1 MVKIKY
7 SMLFIGLCGIFN
19 MRVQYYTNIKKCA
32 NS

>member
-1 MVKIKY
+1 
-7 SMLFIGLCGIFN
+7 